1 MKKQK
6 IAVTLDESVIGFLD
20 KMAEG
25 NRSQY
30 LNNLLKEHRNK
41 VIEEELIA
49 SLSEETQD
57 PQYQQEIQEWDGVV
71 GDGISEEE

>member
-6 IAVTLDESVIGFLD
+6 IAITLDESLIGFLD
-20 KMAEG
+20 EMAKG

-30 LNNLLKEHRNK
+30 LNNLLTEHRNK
-41 VIEEELIA
+41 IIEEQLIA

-57 PQYQQEIQEWDGVV
+57 PQYQQEIQAWDEVV
-71 GDGISEEE
+71 GDGINEEE

>member
-6 IAVTLDESVIGFLD
+6 IAITLDESLIGFLD
-20 KMAEG
+20 KMAKG

-30 LNNLLKEHRNK
+30 LNNLLIEHRNK
-41 VIEEELIA
+41 ILEEQLIA
-49 SLSEETQD
+49 SLSEDAQD
-57 PQYQQEIQEWDGVV
+57 PQYQQEMQEWDGVV